1 MAAQVVEMQL
11 NNPHE
16 HAQWQQFLTSLG
28 ITNFSPQEVEH
39 IDVTLGLIED
49 GQLVG
54 TGSLAGNV
62 LKYVG
67 VCNKNSQ
74 PGARFN
80 QIVSA
85 LVNRLFQAQIFHMMV
100 FTKAK
105 YSASFQ
111 HVGFKELAHS
121 DEAAVLENGAPDM
134 TDFVKQLPM
143 IPNQA
148 QQRVSAIVMNANP
161 FTRGHR
167 YLVEQAAAVSDLVYV
182 FVVATDASL
191 FRTAERVKLVQ
202 QGTAD
207 LANVRVVSGQDY
219 LVSAATFPAYF
230 LDSAASAIEAQTTLD
245 ARIFKQQLAPALHI
259 TTRFVG
265 SEPTSRTTAIYNR
278 VLQRELPPA
287 VAVRVISRTTVANQP
302 ISARTVRQR
311 IQSGNL
317 TELNQLVPATTAQ
330 FIKNNLTTLQA
341 QIQKG
346 MKIDGN

>member
-1 MAAQVVEMQL
+1 MTAQVVEMQL
-11 NNPHE
+11 NNPHDR
-16 HAQWQQFLTSLG
+16 AQWQHFLTSLG
-28 ITNFSPQEVEH
+28 ITNFSAREVDQ
-39 IDVTLGLIED
+39 IDVTLGLFED
-49 GQLVG
+49 DQLVG
-54 TGSLAGNV
+54 TGSIAGNV

-67 VCNKNSQ
+67 VCNLNSQ

-85 LVNRLFQAQIFHMMV
+85 LVSRLFQANIFHMMV

-105 YSASFQ
+105 YSLSFQ

-121 DEAAVLENGAPDM
+121 DEAAVLENGLPDVA
-134 TDFVKQLPM
+134 DFVRQLPG
-143 IPNQA
+143 IANQDD
-148 QQRVSAIVMNANP
+148 QRVSAIVMNANP

-191 FRTAERVKLVQ
+191 FRTAERVDLVR

-207 LANVRVVSGQDY
+207 LPNVQVVSGGDY

-245 ARIFKQQLAPALHI
+245 ARIFKTQLAPALHI

-265 SEPTSRTTAIYNR
+265 SEPTSRTTAIYNQ

-287 VAVRVISRTTVANQP
+287 VSVQVVPRTAVADQP
-302 ISARTVRQR
+302 ISARTVRQW

-317 TELNQLVPATTAQ
+317 TKLNQLVPPTTAQ
-330 FIKNNLTTLQA
+330 FIKNNLSVLQSR
-341 QIQKG
+341 IQEG
-346 MKIDGN
+346 MKINGN

>member
-28 ITNFSPQEVEH
+28 IPNFSAQEVEQ

-49 GQLVG
+49 DQLVG

-67 VCNKNSQ
+67 VCHKNSQ

-85 LVNRLFQAQIFHMMV
+85 LVNRLFQEQIFHMMV

-105 YSASFQ
+105 YSLSFQ

-121 DEAAVLENGAPDM
+121 HEAAVLENGAPDI
-134 TDFVKQLPM
+134 TDFVRQLPT
-143 IPNQA
+143 ITNQA
-148 QQRVSAIVMNANP
+148 QRQVSAIVMNANP

-191 FRTAERVKLVQ
+191 FHTAERVELVR

-207 LANVRVVSGQDY
+207 LANVQVVSGGDY

-245 ARIFKQQLAPALHI
+245 ARIFKNQLAPALNI

-265 SEPTSRTTAIYNR
+265 SEPTSRTTAIYNQ
-278 VLQRELPPA
+278 VLQRELPPT
-287 VAVRVISRTTVANQP
+287 VAVQVVPRTTVAKQP
-302 ISARTVRQR
+302 ISARTVRQQ
-311 IQSGNL
+311 IQSGHL
-317 TELNQLVPATTAQ
+317 TELNQLVPPTTVQ
-330 FIKNNLTTLQA
+330 FIKEHLTTLQTR
-341 QIQKG
+341 IQEG